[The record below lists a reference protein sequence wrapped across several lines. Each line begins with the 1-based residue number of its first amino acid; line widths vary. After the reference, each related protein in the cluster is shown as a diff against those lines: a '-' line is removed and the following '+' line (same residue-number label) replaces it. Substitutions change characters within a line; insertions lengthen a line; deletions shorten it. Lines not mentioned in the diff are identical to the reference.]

1 MFTSWTKGL
10 DEGAKEQFILNV
22 RAAQPAI
29 RRILEVAQEHL
40 EVSENLSKSRDVYD
54 KASWP
59 YFQAD
64 LLGEQ
69 RAYNKLIK
77 LIENLKTEG

>member
-1 MFTSWTKGL
+1 MYTTWTKGL
-10 DEGAKEQFILNV
+10 SEQHKKDIVSNIRASQPFIK
-22 RAAQPAI
+22 RAV
-29 RRILEVAQEHL
+29 EVIEDKLA
-40 EVSENLSKSRDVYD
+40 VSEQLMTSRDSYD

-69 RAYNKLIK
+69 RAYRKILDLLNNVKV
-77 LIENLKTEG
+77 

>member
-1 MFTSWTKGL
+1 MYTSWAKGL
-10 DEGAKEQFILNV
+10 TEQQKNDLQLNIRASQPFIKRVLE
-22 RAAQPAI
+22 
-29 RRILEVAQEHL
+29 ILEGRLAACEQL
-40 EVSENLSKSRDVYD
+40 GLSRDSYD

-69 RAYNKLIK
+69 RAYRKIIDLFNNIK
-77 LIENLKTEG
+77 E